1 MLSSGF
7 QHSVRHRALW
17 KTDQCW
23 NHMFQRSQILDELI
37 PFAHTESS
45 ITFSS
50 RSAPARDSVVN
61 LLYHLP
67 DHCLEDFFLWMIS
80 FGLEDSSDWKF
91 LVYGF
96 SASWA
101 RSRSGSN
108 SRNVISWGFGFL
120 LCWFE
125 LLMRHF
131 TIILVVLN
139 FSNCGFLLYS
149 VYPLS
154 FWDKNGEFFF
164 ALDGECISRPF
175 KCFLSQ
181 NGQRESLLVFYIG
194 NILVDKNTLCN
205 GCFLIELSVLFRV
218 FK

>member
-1 MLSSGF
+1 MLSSSF
-7 QHSVRHRALW
+7 QHSVKQSALW

-37 PFAHTESS
+37 LPAHTESS
-45 ITFSS
+45 VTFSS

-61 LLYHLP
+61 LLYHLA
-67 DHCLEDFFLWMIS
+67 DHLSRGMIS
-80 FGLEDSSDWKF
+80 FGLKDLSDWKF
-91 LVYGF
+91 SVYGF
-96 SASWA
+96 PASRA

-108 SRNVISWGFGFL
+108 SRDVISWGFGFL

-139 FSNCGFLLYS
+139 FSNCGFLLFY

-154 FWDKNGEFFF
+154 FWDKNGGYFVFWTENVFPNRSSVFCPRM
-164 ALDGECISRPF
+164 AKGEVC
-175 KCFLSQ
+175 
-181 NGQRESLLVFYIG
+181 
-194 NILVDKNTLCN
+194 
-205 GCFLIELSVLFRV
+205 
-218 FK
+218 